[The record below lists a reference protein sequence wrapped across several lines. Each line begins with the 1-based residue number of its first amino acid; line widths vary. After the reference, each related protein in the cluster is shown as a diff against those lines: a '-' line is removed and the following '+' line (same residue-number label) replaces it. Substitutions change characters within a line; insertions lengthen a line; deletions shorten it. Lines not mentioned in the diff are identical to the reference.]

1 MLDDLRHAARTIGR
15 ARGLTAVLLLSLAL
29 GTGANAAVCGAVYSL
44 LLAGPTGVADAGELV
59 AIHTSEFSGA
69 PYGRSSYP
77 DFLQLTALESLE
89 EVAAFDDN
97 DVRNVRLRP
106 SPDAAPGQAVPGQA
120 ARVVA
125 VTSRFFEL
133 LRMEPRAGRLLA
145 SSDAT
150 ATDGPLK
157 PSAARAAVV
166 SSSLAG
172 LLGGDGIVGQTMSV
186 GDTDYLVVGVAPRK
200 FRGLRASRPADLWV
214 PLAAGNALQDHG
226 DRRLSVVARR
236 RAPVAAVNRDLE
248 RVANHLAQRHPETNR
263 GAITDPEAPRR
274 ITAIEY
280 SPLEPGA
287 AAEAA
292 VIAAVVVGA
301 VVLLLASACVN
312 AGSLLLSR
320 AMARRR
326 ELAVKMAL
334 GASRSRLIRQLLAES
349 LLISL
354 AAGVLGLLVA
364 IWTTSAIPALFTPDH
379 AELLDTSLNGR
390 LIFLT
395 VGISAIAGALFGI
408 APAVQGTGA
417 PAALALRADAGGVSE
432 HSGGTRFRGLLI
444 TAQLALST
452 VLLIGTA
459 LLINSLTQALRG
471 DFGFAARNVA
481 VLGIQNPGGN
491 CSKFDPVRGVRF
503 HRSLAELLPETE
515 GVESVGWAA
524 TPPLGRGNLRPYSV
538 RAGAKIFDRVDL
550 NVNVVTP
557 AYFRTLGVPLVEGR
571 VFDAGD
577 GALAEPVAIV
587 DELLA
592 RRQFGVSAVGQH
604 LLDADGNP
612 IRIVGVVRSGRY
624 RTLQD
629 APQPTVYLPL
639 AQEHLACGFLFV
651 RTSGD
656 PEALLPLIRGRVTA
670 VDGGVTITRATTM
683 DRYLGEALA
692 IDRLTTTL
700 VGLCGLIA
708 LVMGTT
714 GVYGVMSDAVMR
726 RTREIGL
733 RVALGAGRTQVV
745 RLVFAEAVYLTVGGV
760 VLGLAAS
767 LGLEQVA
774 AGFVHGLP
782 SLDRTTLAATPA
794 VLACVVVVAALLPLR
809 RALTVN
815 PAIALQAE

>member
-1 MLDDLRHAARTIGR
+1 
-15 ARGLTAVLLLSLAL
+15 
-29 GTGANAAVCGAVYSL
+29 
-44 LLAGPTGVADAGELV
+44 
-59 AIHTSEFSGA
+59 
-69 PYGRSSYP
+69 
-77 DFLQLTALESLE
+77 
-89 EVAAFDDN
+89 
-97 DVRNVRLRP
+97 
-106 SPDAAPGQAVPGQA
+106 
-120 ARVVA
+120 
-125 VTSRFFEL
+125 
-133 LRMEPRAGRLLA
+133 
-145 SSDAT
+145 
-150 ATDGPLK
+150 
-157 PSAARAAVV
+157 
-166 SSSLAG
+166 
-172 LLGGDGIVGQTMSV
+172 
-186 GDTDYLVVGVAPRK
+186 
-200 FRGLRASRPADLWV
+200 
-214 PLAAGNALQDHG
+214 
-226 DRRLSVVARR
+226 
-236 RAPVAAVNRDLE
+236 
-248 RVANHLAQRHPETNR
+248 
-263 GAITDPEAPRR
+263 
-274 ITAIEY
+274 
-280 SPLEPGA
+280 
-287 AAEAA
+287 
-292 VIAAVVVGA
+292 
-301 VVLLLASACVN
+301 
-312 AGSLLLSR
+312 
-320 AMARRR
+320 
-326 ELAVKMAL
+326 MAL

-354 AAGVLGLLVA
+354 AAGLLGLLVA
-364 IWTTSAIPALFTPDH
+364 VWTTSAIPALFTPDH

-432 HSGGTRFRGLLI
+432 CSGGTRFRGLLI

-459 LLINSLTQALRG
+459 LLINSLAQALRG

-491 CSKFDPVRGVRF
+491 CSIPDPVRGVRF
-503 HRSLAELLPETE
+503 HRSLAELLPRTE

-557 AYFRTLGVPLVEGR
+557 GYFRTLAVPLIEGR
-571 VFDAGD
+571 GFDAGD

-592 RRQFGVSAVGQH
+592 RRQFGPSAVGQH
-604 LLDADGNP
+604 LLDAEGNP

-656 PEALLPLIRGRVTA
+656 PEALLPLIKGRVTA
-670 VDGGVTITRATTM
+670 VDAGVTITRATTV
-683 DRYLGEALA
+683 DRHLGEALA

-733 RVALGAGRTQVV
+733 RVALGAGRSQVV
-745 RLVFAEAVYLTVGGV
+745 KLVFAEAVYLTTGGV

-782 SLDRTTLAATPA
+782 ALDLTTLAATPA
-794 VLACVVVVAALLPLR
+794 VLACVVVVAAVLPLR

-815 PAIALQAE
+815 PSIALQAE